1 MQEIGKEVVRKLKII
16 PAQAVVVE
24 HVYYAYA
31 CRRCEREDIETPVT
45 TAARKKSVSRGSVAT
60 AEAIAYI
67 MVQKFVMGSSL
78 YRQEQE
84 LKRQGITLSRQ
95 TMSNW
100 ILRAAADYLM
110 PVFNALQAELLCC
123 EVLRADDTT
132 LQGCTS
138 REKTSVGELHV
149 AVSDRRAQQRWH
161 KGTSHCAHYSP
172 KSPQGQRDERP
183 EKPEDLFAELPAG
196 WSVGDQQQSC
206 RT

>member
-1 MQEIGKEVVRKLKII
+1 MQEIDKEVVRKLKII

-67 MVQKFVMGSSL
+67 MVQKFVMGSPL
-78 YRQEQE
+78 YRQ
-84 LKRQGITLSRQ
+84 GIPLSRQ

-149 AVSDRRAQQRWH
+149 AVSDLV
-161 KGTSHCAHYSP
+161 
-172 KSPQGQRDERP
+172 D
-183 EKPEDLFAELPAG
+183 
-196 WSVGDQQQSC
+196 
-206 RT
+206 